1 MQAAL
6 FVPLVPIVTAVV
18 DLLYFGELP
27 SLMEAL
33 GMVVVVAG
41 MRSAYSRRSRRR
53 LAPEACFVP
62 LALPDR
68 RGWRTMAPADSE
80 MSEPP

>member
-41 MRSAYSRRSRRR
+41 MLLCV
-53 LAPEACFVP
+53 LAPQQEAP
-62 LALPDR
+62 RA
-68 RGWRTMAPADSE
+68 
-80 MSEPP
+80 